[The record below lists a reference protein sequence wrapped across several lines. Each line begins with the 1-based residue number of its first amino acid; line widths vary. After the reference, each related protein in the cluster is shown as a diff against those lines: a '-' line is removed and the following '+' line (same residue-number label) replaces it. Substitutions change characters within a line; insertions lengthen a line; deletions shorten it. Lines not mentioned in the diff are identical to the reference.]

1 MTVDLGFAWMTL
13 PGGREVS
20 IVDVP
25 GHERFIKNMLA
36 GVGGI
41 DLALLI
47 VAADESV
54 MPQTREHLAIL
65 DILRVT
71 RGLVVVTKTDLVDE
85 ELVEL
90 VKAEVEDVLQGTSF
104 EGCPMVGV
112 SAYTGAGLDE
122 LREMIDRILD
132 DTEMR
137 RDLGRPR
144 LPIDRCFTIS
154 GFGTVVTGTLID
166 GSLAVGQEIEFV
178 GSRQRARI
186 RGLQSHKNRVSSSEP
201 GVRLAVNLSGI
212 SRTDI
217 QRGEILTS
225 PGWLRPAWRV
235 DARLRMVN
243 DTPHALK
250 HNEGV
255 TFHLF
260 TSESPAR
267 VRLLD
272 AENLEAGAEGW
283 VQLLLSEPLPMVKGD
298 YFVLRSSESTLGG
311 GQVVDPNPRRRH
323 RRFDA
328 DVSERLML
336 LDEGASEDVIVSVAE
351 QWGPCGLT
359 ELSRRANLPREEVLE
374 RVGALADEGDLVPLG
389 DLATDGDAVVYS
401 ALGWGTL
408 KGRLTGVLRSHH
420 DQYPLRKGAPAQE
433 VRSRLGLS
441 QPVYLRALSRLT
453 EEEFVVEEGQA
464 LRLPGH
470 EVEFSPQMEQ
480 RASRYLQA
488 LEEEPYSPPT
498 DQPLEAELLGALIE
512 QGKVV
517 RVGDSVVFTSAAYR
531 EMTGRIVAHLRE
543 HGSITV
549 AEARTLFD
557 TSRKYILPLMER
569 MDQEQITR
577 RNGDERV
584 LR

>member
-1 MTVDLGFAWMTL
+1 M
-13 PGGREVS
+13 
-20 IVDVP
+20 
-25 GHERFIKNMLA
+25 
-36 GVGGI
+36 
-41 DLALLI
+41 
-47 VAADESV
+47 
-54 MPQTREHLAIL
+54 
-65 DILRVT
+65 
-71 RGLVVVTKTDLVDE
+71 
-85 ELVEL
+85 
-90 VKAEVEDVLQGTSF
+90 
-104 EGCPMVGV
+104 
-112 SAYTGAGLDE
+112 
-122 LREMIDRILD
+122 
-132 DTEMR
+132 
-137 RDLGRPR
+137 
-144 LPIDRCFTIS
+144 
-154 GFGTVVTGTLID
+154 
-166 GSLAVGQEIEFV
+166 
-178 GSRQRARI
+178 
-186 RGLQSHKNRVSSSEP
+186 
-201 GVRLAVNLSGI
+201 
-212 SRTDI
+212 
-217 QRGEILTS
+217 
-225 PGWLRPAWRV
+225 
-235 DARLRMVN
+235 
-243 DTPHALK
+243 
-250 HNEGV
+250 
-255 TFHLF
+255 
-260 TSESPAR
+260 
-267 VRLLD
+267 
-272 AENLEAGAEGW
+272 
-283 VQLLLSEPLPMVKGD
+283 
-298 YFVLRSSESTLGG
+298 
-311 GQVVDPNPRRRH
+311 DPNPRRRH

-374 RVGALADEGDLVPLG
+374 RAGALADEGDLVSLG
-389 DLATDGDAVVYS
+389 DLVTDGDAVVYS

-498 DQPLEAELLGALIE
+498 DQPLEAELLGALVE